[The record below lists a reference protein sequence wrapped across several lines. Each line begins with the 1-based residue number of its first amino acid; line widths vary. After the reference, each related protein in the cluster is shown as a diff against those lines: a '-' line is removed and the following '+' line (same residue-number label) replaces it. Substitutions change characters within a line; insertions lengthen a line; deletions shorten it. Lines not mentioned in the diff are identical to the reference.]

1 MPCQIRAL
9 SVVTIGIA
17 LSTLAAGGVSGLS
30 TEDDGFRWKVHDED
44 RPKPPMVSIKNGVP
58 SDAVVLV
65 GAGSGTEA
73 LRSGDQPCRWSFDDG
88 VLTVNPGTGDIHS
101 RDSYGDCQLHLEW
114 KFPEGRSVNGQM
126 GGNSGV
132 FFLDRYEVQ
141 ILHTFEN
148 ESYAD
153 GMAGSIYGQFP
164 PLANPIKPAGQWNVY
179 DIVFRGPRFDDEGGL
194 IRPATLTVMINGVLV
209 QDHVSLLGPTRHKA
223 RTSYE
228 PHGPVG
234 PLRFQDHGDPI
245 AFRNMWLRPLGGPQ
259 MPE

>member
-9 SVVTIGIA
+9 SVVAVGIA

-44 RPKPPMVSIKNGVP
+44 RPKPPVVAIENGVP

-65 GAGSGTEA
+65 GAGSGTDA
-73 LRSGDQPCRWSFDDG
+73 LRSGDQPCLWSFEDG
-88 VLTVNPGTGDIHS
+88 VLKVNPGTGDIHS
-101 RDSYGDCQLHLEW
+101 RDSFGDCQLHLEW

-164 PLANPIKPAGQWNVY
+164 RWPTPSSQRVSGTHTTLCSVVHDLMTRVISFV
-179 DIVFRGPRFDDEGGL
+179 PR
-194 IRPATLTVMINGVLV
+194 R
-209 QDHVSLLGPTRHKA
+209 
-223 RTSYE
+223 
-228 PHGPVG
+228 
-234 PLRFQDHGDPI
+234 
-245 AFRNMWLRPLGGPQ
+245 
-259 MPE
+259 

>member
-17 LSTLAAGGVSGLS
+17 LSTLAAGGFSGLS

-44 RPKPPMVSIKNGVP
+44 RPKPPVISVENGVP

-73 LRSGDQPCRWSFDDG
+73 LRSGDQDCRWSFEDG
-88 VLTVNPGTGDIHS
+88 ILTVKSGTGDIHS
-101 RDSYGDCQLHLEW
+101 RDSFGDCQLHLEW

-179 DIVFRGPRFDDEGGL
+179 DIVFRGPRFDDEGDL
-194 IRPATLTVMINGVLV
+194 VRPATLTVIINGVLV

-223 RTSYE
+223 RTTYE
-228 PHGPVG
+228 SHEPVG
-234 PLRFQDHGDPI
+234 PIRFQDHGDPI
-245 AFRNMWLRPLGGPQ
+245 SFRNIWLRSLPEPQ
-259 MPE
+259 MAE